1 VVKVYLPRVDERPAL
16 VTRKSL
22 SRNLNGGETIL
33 LVEDDSLVRAG
44 AIRILKG
51 HGYKVL
57 DACNGAN
64 ALATVDAHAGKVD
77 LVLSDVIMPGVNGP
91 DLVEQLRRR
100 FPEIKALFM
109 SGYTDHAVLAN
120 GALQAGVNFLQKPFV
135 PEVLAKRVRAA
146 LDASPMNAEVPSSV
160 AQLARV

>member
-1 VVKVYLPRVDERPAL
+1 
-16 VTRKSL
+16 
-22 SRNLNGGETIL
+22 
-33 LVEDDSLVRAG
+33 
-44 AIRILKG
+44 
-51 HGYKVL
+51 
-57 DACNGAN
+57 
-64 ALATVDAHAGKVD
+64 
-77 LVLSDVIMPGVNGP
+77 MPGVNGP